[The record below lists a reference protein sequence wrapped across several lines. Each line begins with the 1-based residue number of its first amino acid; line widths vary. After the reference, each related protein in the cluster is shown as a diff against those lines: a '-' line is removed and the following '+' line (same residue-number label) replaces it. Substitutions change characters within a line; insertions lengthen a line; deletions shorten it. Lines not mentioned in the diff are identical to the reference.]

1 MVWQATQCS
10 TYKVSAVKCGVH
22 LQFTNQDLQNVR
34 MPPTAS
40 KDEGIATI
48 LQEDRKDRGVGR
60 EGRGGERGEGEC
72 GETEGI
78 ETGGGKIV
86 AQRFLN

>member
-1 MVWQATQCS
+1 MATQCS

-22 LQFTNQDLQNVR
+22 LQFTNQDFKNVR
-34 MPPTAS
+34 MSPTAS

-60 EGRGGERGEGEC
+60 EGRGGE
-72 GETEGI
+72 
-78 ETGGGKIV
+78 GGRESVEIWRVSRQEEGKIV